1 MLEGFFTAA
10 GTLLLVAAIL
20 VLCYYTTRRLGK
32 LQMGGGGGRYIR
44 MLDHIA
50 VGQDKAVV
58 LIQTGEKYLLL
69 GVANSQISV
78 LSELEESQITELEM
92 YREKPGDFR
101 NILEALKDRKK

>member
-10 GTLLLVAAIL
+10 GTLFLVVMIL
-20 VLCYYTTRRLGK
+20 VLCYFTTRRLGK
-32 LQMGGGGGRYIR
+32 LQMGGGGRYIR
-44 MLDHIA
+44 TLDRIA